1 MLDTGMITHSTGGR
15 RNCKMN
21 IDYNLREEMRRFPIT
36 GQSRAT
42 AYALYSFLLIN
53 ANYESSDIIER
64 GQILTSTPAI
74 SAATGLTEKQVRT
87 AVDKLISAKLI
98 SKKSTKHYTIFTL
111 MNYDRSG
118 KRQQSKPISAD
129 DDSKSEADREYY
141 EYLRREIRT
150 RELNDEERR
159 FFNSYYD

>member
-1 MLDTGMITHSTGGR
+1 
-15 RNCKMN
+15 MN

-87 AVDKLISAKLI
+87 AVDKLIAAKLI
-98 SKKSTKHYTIFTL
+98 SKKATKHYTIFTL
-111 MNYDRSG
+111 LNYDRSG

-129 DDSKSEADREYY
+129 DDSKSEANREYY

>member
-1 MLDTGMITHSTGGR
+1 
-15 RNCKMN
+15 
-21 IDYNLREEMRRFPIT
+21 MRRFPIT

-53 ANYESSDIIER
+53 ANYESSDLIER

-74 SAATGLTEKQVRT
+74 STATGLTEKQVRT
-87 AVDKLISAKLI
+87 AVDKLIAAKLI
-98 SKKSTKHYTIFTL
+98 SKKATKHYTIFTL
-111 MNYDRSG
+111 LNYDRAD
-118 KRQQSKPISAD
+118 KPRQAAKNDRTD

-141 EYLRREIRT
+141 EYLRREIRH

-159 FFNSYYD
+159 FFNSYYT